1 MTGTF
6 STPRTAPRPKPQQ
19 LEHIPH
25 HPGLTGHPFQ

>member
-19 LEHIPH
+19 LEHMP